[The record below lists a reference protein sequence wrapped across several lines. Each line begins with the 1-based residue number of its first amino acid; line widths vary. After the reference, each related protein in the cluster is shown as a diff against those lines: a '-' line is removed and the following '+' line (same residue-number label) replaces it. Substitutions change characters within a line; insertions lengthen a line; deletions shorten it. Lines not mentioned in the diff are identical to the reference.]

1 MAFHPL
7 TIVLLLALALSGIQ
21 LSTCQVLKGKVSCL
35 DCGGHYDY
43 SEIKVGVKCDK
54 VRKLATTTTQSDG
67 SFEVKLPPG
76 TSTAAT
82 PLICLA
88 KLLGGPSQLY
98 VSRQNMVSKI
108 VQTHDSNSYTIST
121 PLAFSSTCYA
131 GGGKCGVSNQF
142 GSSKTID
149 LPLPRE
155 WGLAPSSYYV
165 PFFPIIGIP

>member
-1 MAFHPL
+1 M
-7 TIVLLLALALSGIQ
+7 
-21 LSTCQVLKGKVSCL
+21 
-35 DCGGHYDY
+35 
-43 SEIKVGVKCDK
+43 KCDK
-54 VRKLATTTTQSDG
+54 VRKLATTTTKSDG

-88 KLLGGPSQLY
+88 KLLGGPTQLY